1 VNVVDNGDGTYTCA
15 YQPTDSG
22 PHDLAVTL
30 DDVHIQG
37 SKFHVDIKP
46 GAWPENTTIETYN
59 FTVRTVT
66 KKGKFKLFGGEKVE
80 VRIVSPS
87 GKEIEGVKVV
97 DLKNGLY
104 LVNYKLPIE
113 ELGNYEVS
121 VTINGEHI
129 SGSPFFQ
136 SVV

>member
-1 VNVVDNGDGTYTCA
+1 
-15 YQPTDSG
+15 
-22 PHDLAVTL
+22 
-30 DDVHIQG
+30 
-37 SKFHVDIKP
+37 
-46 GAWPENTTIETYN
+46 
-59 FTVRTVT
+59 VRTVT

-87 GKEIEGVKVV
+87 GKVVEGVKVV
-97 DLKNGLY
+97 DLNNGLY
-104 LVNYKLPIE
+104 NVNYKLPVVE
-113 ELGNYEVS
+113 VGNYEIS